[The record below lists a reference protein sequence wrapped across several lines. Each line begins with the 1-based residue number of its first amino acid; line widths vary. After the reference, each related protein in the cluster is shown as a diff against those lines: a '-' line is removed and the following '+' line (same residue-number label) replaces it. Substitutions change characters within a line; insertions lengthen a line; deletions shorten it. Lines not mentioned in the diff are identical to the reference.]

1 MIFTGDVLEQRT
13 LQWYNLDDVSL
24 YALCHRAVRYAKGL
38 ISLET
43 LHKVLELEN
52 LMKGKLNGINFLLP
66 WGISKLA
73 FVKKCVLV
81 NTSYFVLINS
91 KTEKR

>member
-24 YALCHRAVRYAKGL
+24 YALCHRAVRYAEGL

-52 LMKGKLNGINFLLP
+52 LMKGKLNGIHFFATLGYFKI
-66 WGISKLA
+66 GI
-73 FVKKCVLV
+73 
-81 NTSYFVLINS
+81 
-91 KTEKR
+91 R